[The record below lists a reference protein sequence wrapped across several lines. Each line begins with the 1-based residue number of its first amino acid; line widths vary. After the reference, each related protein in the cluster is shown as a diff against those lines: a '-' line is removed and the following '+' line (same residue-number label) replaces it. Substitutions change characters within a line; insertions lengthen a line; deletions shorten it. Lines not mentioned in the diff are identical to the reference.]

1 MIKNLI
7 LSNFKSI
14 LNCNLDF
21 SNLTILTGLNAS
33 GKSSVIQALRLVNA
47 AYDDKFKK
55 GNIELEGHVKPQFFK
70 SKLSKDDYYHIK
82 VNTDREV
89 YSVKVHTASD
99 SYTAKID
106 EVHKSFPHIY
116 YLSAD
121 RLGPTNTMSLSPSG
135 ETLIGEKGQFIV
147 DFLDKNKYSK
157 INEKLIYKDGATNLL
172 MENVNGWLGKI
183 APNVAFN
190 YEIEPLRSSAYPNYD
205 GIVPTETGFGLSFTL
220 PVITLL
226 LYLFE
231 NTQSLFL
238 IENPEA
244 HLHPAAQTAMG
255 ILLAK
260 AAASGKQIVVET
272 HSDHIIDGI
281 RIASKKKYINENDV
295 RFHYFSKIDFEHETT
310 IESPRLLQ
318 DGKLSFWPKGF
329 FDQSVIDKMEL
340 LKNE

>member
-1 MIKNLI
+1 MINNI
-7 LSNFKSI
+7 VVSNFKSI
-14 LNCNLDF
+14 LNCKIDF

-33 GKSSVIQALRLVNA
+33 GKSSVIQSLRLIDA
-47 AYDDKFKK
+47 AYDNNIRK
-55 GNIELEGHVKPQFFK
+55 GNIELEGHVKPQFLK
-70 SKLSKDDYYHIK
+70 SKLSKDDYYQII
-82 VNTDREV
+82 VNTDNEK
-89 YSVKVHTASD
+89 YSLTVKTASD
-99 SYTAKID
+99 SYNAKI
-106 EVHKSFPHIY
+106 EEGKINFPHIY

-121 RLGPTNTMSLSPSG
+121 RLGPTNTLSLSPSG
-135 ETLIGEKGQFIV
+135 ETLIGDKGQFVV

-157 INEKLIYKDGATNLL
+157 INEQLLYRDGASNLL

-190 YEIEPLRSSAYPNYD
+190 YEIEPLRSSAYPYYD

-226 LYLFE
+226 LYMFE
-231 NTQSLFL
+231 KTQNLFL

-244 HLHPAAQTAMG
+244 HLHPAAQTEMG

-281 RIASKKKYINENDV
+281 RIAAKKNYINANNV

-310 IESPRLLQ
+310 IQSPELLQ
-318 DGKLSFWPKGF
+318 NGKLSFWPKGF

>member
-1 MIKNLI
+1 MIKNII

-14 LNCNLDF
+14 LNWTIDL
-21 SNLTILTGLNAS
+21 SNLNVLTGLNAS
-33 GKSSVIQALRLVNA
+33 GKSSVIQALRLINA
-47 AYDDKFKK
+47 GYDNSIKQ
-55 GNIELEGHVKPQFFK
+55 GNIELEEHVKPQFLK
-70 SKLSKDDYYHIK
+70 SKLSKDDYYQII
-82 VNTDREV
+82 VNTDSEEF
-89 YSVKVHTASD
+89 SLNVKTATD
-99 SYTAKID
+99 SYKTNIA
-106 EVHKSFPHIY
+106 EVTNSFPKVY

-121 RLGPTNTMSLSPSG
+121 RLGPTNTMALSPSG
-135 ETLIGEKGQFIV
+135 EARIGERGQFIV
-147 DFLDKNKYSK
+147 DFLDKNRYSK
-157 INEKLIYKDGATNLL
+157 ISDKLLYKEEGSNLL
-172 MENVNGWLGKI
+172 IENVNGWLGTI
-183 APNVAFN
+183 ASNVVFN
-190 YEIEPLRSSAYPNYD
+190 YEIEPLRSSAYPYYD

-226 LYLFE
+226 LYSFE
-231 NTQSLFL
+231 DDKNLFL

-260 AAASGKQIVVET
+260 AAATGKQIVVET

-281 RIASKKKYINENDV
+281 RIAAKKNFINANDV
-295 RFHYFSKIDFEHETT
+295 RFHYFSKTNFEHETT
-310 IESPRLLQ
+310 IQSPKLLQ

>member
-1 MIKNLI
+1 MIKNIKLT
-7 LSNFKSI
+7 NFKSI
-14 LNCNLDF
+14 LNWTLDF
-21 SNLTILTGLNAS
+21 SNLTVLTGLNAS
-33 GKSSVIQALRLVNA
+33 GKSSIIQALRLINL
-47 AYDDKFKK
+47 AYDKNKNG
-55 GNIELEGHVKPQFFK
+55 GNIELLDHVKPQFLK
-70 SKLSKDDYYHIK
+70 SKLSKDDYYQIE
-82 VNTDREV
+82 VNTENEEF
-89 YSVKVHTASD
+89 SLLVKTASD
-99 SYTAKID
+99 SYKPEIID
-106 EVHKSFPHIY
+106 IQHNFPQIY

-121 RLGPTNTMSLSPSG
+121 RLGPTNTMALSLDG
-135 ETLIGEKGQFIV
+135 ERLIGEKGQFVV

-157 INEKLIYKDGATNLL
+157 IDEKLLYKEGASNLM

-183 APNVAFN
+183 VPKVIFN
-190 YEIEPLRSSAYPNYD
+190 YEIEPLRSSAYPYYD

-226 LYLFE
+226 LYSFKDT
-231 NTQSLFL
+231 NTLFL

-281 RIASKKKYINENDV
+281 RIAAKKYYINSNGV
-295 RFHYFSKIDFEHETT
+295 RFHYFSKSDFEHETT
-310 IESPRLLQ
+310 IQSPTLFQ
-318 DGKLSFWPKGF
+318 DGKLSVWPKGF

>member
-1 MIKNLI
+1 MINNI
-7 LSNFKSI
+7 VLSNFKSI
-14 LNCNLDF
+14 LNWTIDF
-21 SNLTILTGLNAS
+21 SNLTVLTGLNAS
-33 GKSSVIQALRLVNA
+33 GKSSVIQALRIIDA
-47 AYDDKFKK
+47 AYDENKK
-55 GNIELEGHVKPQFFK
+55 IGNIELSEHVRPQFLK
-70 SKLSKDDYYHIK
+70 SKLSKDDYYQIDA
-82 VNTDREV
+82 NTGVAEFSLR
-89 YSVKVHTASD
+89 VKTASD
-99 SYTAKID
+99 SYNAGIVDTTA
-106 EVHKSFPHIY
+106 SFPRIY

-121 RLGPTNTMSLSPSG
+121 RLGPTNTMSLPPSG
-135 ETLIGEKGQFIV
+135 EPFIGEKGQFVV

-157 INEKLIYKDGATNLL
+157 INNKLLYREDASNLL

-183 APNVAFN
+183 APNVSFN
-190 YEIEPLRSSAYPNYD
+190 YEIEPLRSSAYPYYD

-226 LYLFE
+226 LYSFDNTE
-231 NTQSLFL
+231 NLFL

-260 AAASGKQIVVET
+260 AAEVGKQIVVET

-281 RIASKKKYINENDV
+281 RIAAKKKFINANNV
-295 RFHYFSKIDFEHETT
+295 RFHYFFKMDFEHETT
-310 IESPRLLQ
+310 IQSPKLLQ

>member
-33 GKSSVIQALRLVNA
+33 GKSSIIQALRLLDA
-47 AYDDKFKK
+47 AYDNNIKN
-55 GNIELEGHVKPQFFK
+55 GNIELEGHVKPQFLK
-70 SKLSKDDYYHIK
+70 SKLSKDDYYQIK
-82 VNTDREV
+82 VKTDSEE
-89 YSVKVHTASD
+89 YSLNIQTASD
-99 SYTAKID
+99 SYSIKIG
-106 EVHKSFPHIY
+106 ETRKRFSQIY

-135 ETLIGEKGQFIV
+135 SPLIGEKGQFVV

-157 INEKLIYKDGATNLL
+157 INDKLLYKDGASNLL

-183 APNVAFN
+183 APNVVFN

-226 LYLFE
+226 LYSFE
-231 NTQSLFL
+231 NNDSLFL

-281 RIASKKKYINENDV
+281 RIASKNKYINANNV
-295 RFHYFSKIDFEHETT
+295 SFHYFSKKDFEHETT

-318 DGKLSFWPKGF
+318 NGKLSFWPKGF